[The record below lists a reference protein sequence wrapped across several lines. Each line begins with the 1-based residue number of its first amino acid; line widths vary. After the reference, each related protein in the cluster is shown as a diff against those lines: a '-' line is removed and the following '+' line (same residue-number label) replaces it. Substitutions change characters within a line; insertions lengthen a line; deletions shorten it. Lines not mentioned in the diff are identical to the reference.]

1 MAPVFVVDNYDSFTY
16 NLVHQLEA
24 LGAEVTVKRNDCFP
38 LNELEAFSKI
48 LLSPGPGIPEEAGQL
63 KAVIECYA
71 PTHSILGICLGHQ
84 AIAEVF
90 GGQLENLT
98 QVYHGLATPIQ
109 QIVEDP
115 IFTDLP
121 NTLEVGRY
129 HSWVVAQPLP
139 NDLEILALD
148 EKQQI
153 MALRHKQYD
162 LKGMQFHPESVLT
175 PLGKKILENWLHS

>member
-38 LNELEAFSKI
+38 LGELEAFSKI

-63 KAVIECYA
+63 KAVIERYA

-109 QIVEDP
+109 HTVEDP

-121 NTLEVGRY
+121 KTLEVGRY

-162 LKGMQFHPESVLT
+162 LKGLQFHPESVLT
-175 PLGKKILENWLHS
+175 PLGEKILENWLHS

>member
-1 MAPVFVVDNYDSFTY
+1 MAPIFVVDNYDSFTY

-38 LNELEAFSKI
+38 LGELEAFSKI

-63 KAVIECYA
+63 KAVIERYA

-109 QIVEDP
+109 QTVEDP

-121 NTLEVGRY
+121 KTLEVGRY

-148 EKQQI
+148 EKKQI
-153 MALRHKQYD
+153 MALRHKQYN
-162 LKGMQFHPESVLT
+162 LKGLQFHPESVLT
-175 PLGKKILENWLHS
+175 PLGEKILENWLHS

>member
-38 LNELEAFSKI
+38 LGELEAFSKI

-63 KAVIECYA
+63 KAVIERYA

-109 QIVEDP
+109 QTVEDP

-121 NTLEVGRY
+121 KTLEVGRY
-129 HSWVVAQPLP
+129 HSWVVAQPLS

-162 LKGMQFHPESVLT
+162 LKGLQFHPESVLT
-175 PLGKKILENWLHS
+175 PLGEKILENWLHS

>member
-1 MAPVFVVDNYDSFTY
+1 MVPVFVVDNYDSFTY

-38 LNELEAFSKI
+38 LGELEAFSKI

-63 KAVIECYA
+63 KAVIELYA

-109 QIVEDP
+109 QTVEDP

-121 NTLEVGRY
+121 KTLEVGRY

-162 LKGMQFHPESVLT
+162 LKGLQFHPESVLT
-175 PLGKKILENWLHS
+175 PLGEKILENWLHS